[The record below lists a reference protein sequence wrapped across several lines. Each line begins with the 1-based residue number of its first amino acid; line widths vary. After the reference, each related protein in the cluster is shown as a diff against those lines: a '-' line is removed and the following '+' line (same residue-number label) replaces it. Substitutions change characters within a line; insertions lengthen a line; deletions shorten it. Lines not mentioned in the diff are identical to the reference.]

1 MTNSRSTRRKRNYMK
16 INKDKNLLK
25 EKIVA
30 ASNYK
35 IINNIDNNDD
45 GVDKISRLPD
55 DILVSIISRL
65 TVTEAVCTSVLSTR
79 WRGLH
84 KYITRLDFSPTS
96 KQLQAFKDQEKKRC
110 RNKKGD
116 DRVFKEEV
124 VRSCASIID
133 RTLDSLKGGAALEE
147 IRLYLP
153 WFQINTW
160 SEDETWPI
168 KRWLD
173 FAFSKKVVR
182 TVHLHL
188 NSVHA
193 SARFPVP
200 PCDFERNLP
209 AFKSLKELSLQGVDF
224 DDEGLRLLLSN
235 SIALER
241 LSISHIDALSNV
253 RISGDLAPKLKHLS
267 ISVCWSIKTM
277 EIRDMTNLESMRF
290 HEFSN
295 FCHLAIENVPR
306 LVELDTNSIEIGTEI
321 LSRGNII
328 SEQLAKVTHVELE
341 CDLFRNTGDFHE
353 LVRFIDAC
361 PCLQRLEIKFTAT
374 SLHERYYRMKVVNKT
389 SNDDHP
395 KTVKLSGIKA
405 SPNEVELGVLV
416 VGKAT
421 ALEELIVEISPDKS
435 YTNRQRIIARIRKE
449 FQPILQDSV
458 NFVVV

>member
-1 MTNSRSTRRKRNYMK
+1 
-16 INKDKNLLK
+16 
-25 EKIVA
+25 
-30 ASNYK
+30 
-35 IINNIDNNDD
+35 
-45 GVDKISRLPD
+45 
-55 DILVSIISRL
+55 
-65 TVTEAVCTSVLSTR
+65 
-79 WRGLH
+79 
-84 KYITRLDFSPTS
+84 
-96 KQLQAFKDQEKKRC
+96 QEKKRG

-116 DRVFKEEV
+116 DRVFEEEV
-124 VRSCASIID
+124 VRSCAGIID

-328 SEQLAKVTHVELE
+328 SEQLAKVKHVELE

>member
-1 MTNSRSTRRKRNYMK
+1 MTNSKSKSMRRKRNYM
-16 INKDKNLLK
+16 ILK

-35 IINNIDNNDD
+35 IINNIDNDDD

-65 TVTEAVCTSVLSTR
+65 TVAEAVCTSVLSTR

-96 KQLQAFKDQEKKRC
+96 KQLQAFKDQEKKRG

-116 DRVFKEEV
+116 DRVFEEEV
-124 VRSCASIID
+124 VRSCSSIID

-200 PCDFERNLP
+200 PCNFERNLP

-235 SIALER
+235 SVALER
-241 LSISHIDALSNV
+241 LSISHIDALRDV

-267 ISVCWSIKTM
+267 ISMCWSIETM

-290 HEFSN
+290 HEFPY
-295 FCHLAIENVPR
+295 FCLLAIENVPR
-306 LVELDTNSIEIGTEI
+306 LVELDTNCVEIGTEI

-328 SEQLAKVTHVELE
+328 SEQLAKVKHVELE
-341 CDLFRNTGDFHE
+341 CLMFRNTIDSQE

-361 PCLQRLEIKFTAT
+361 TCLQRLEIKFTAT
-374 SLHERYYRMKVVNKT
+374 NFHDKHYHMKVVNKA

>member
-1 MTNSRSTRRKRNYMK
+1 
-16 INKDKNLLK
+16 

-30 ASNYK
+30 GSNCN
-35 IINNIDNNDD
+35 IINNIDNDDD
-45 GVDKISRLPD
+45 GVDKISQLPD

-65 TVTEAVCTSVLSTR
+65 TVAEAVCTSVLSTR
-79 WRGLH
+79 WLH
-84 KYITRLDFSPTS
+84 HPPRFSPTS
-96 KQLQAFKDQEKKRC
+96 KQLQAFKDQEEERG

-116 DRVFKEEV
+116 DRVFEEEV
-124 VRSCASIID
+124 VRNCASIID

-160 SEDETWPI
+160 SDDETWPI
-168 KRWLD
+168 ERWLD
-173 FAFSKKVVR
+173 FTFSKKFVR

-193 SARFPVP
+193 SARFPIP
-200 PCDFERNLP
+200 PCIFERNLP
-209 AFKSLKELSLQGVDF
+209 AFESLKELSLQGVDF

-235 SIALER
+235 SVALER
-241 LSISHIDALSNV
+241 LSISRNDALSDV

-267 ISVCWSIKTM
+267 ISTCWSIKTM

-290 HEFSN
+290 DEFPHY
-295 FCHLAIENVPR
+295 CLLVIENVPR
-306 LVELDTNSIEIGTEI
+306 LVELDTNCVEIGTEI

-328 SEQLAKVTHVELE
+328 SEKLAKVKHVELE
-341 CDLFRNTGDFHE
+341 CHLFRKTIDFQE

-374 SLHERYYRMKVVNKT
+374 SFHERYYRMKVVNKA

-395 KTVKLSGIKA
+395 KTVKLSGLEA

-435 YTNRQRIIARIRKE
+435 YTSRERTIARVRKE
-449 FQPILQDSV
+449 FQPMLQDSV
-458 NFVVV
+458 NFIVV

>member
-1 MTNSRSTRRKRNYMK
+1 MK

-30 ASNYK
+30 GSNCN
-35 IINNIDNNDD
+35 IINNIDNDDD
-45 GVDKISRLPD
+45 GVDKISQLPD

-65 TVTEAVCTSVLSTR
+65 TVAEAVCTSVLSTR

-84 KYITRLDFSPTS
+84 KYITRLDF
-96 KQLQAFKDQEKKRC
+96 LQPPNNYKHLKIKKRSVAAT
-110 RNKKGD
+110 KK
-116 DRVFKEEV
+116 
-124 VRSCASIID
+124 
-133 RTLDSLKGGAALEE
+133 
-147 IRLYLP
+147 
-153 WFQINTW
+153 INTW
-160 SEDETWPI
+160 SDDETWPI
-168 KRWLD
+168 ERWLD
-173 FAFSKKVVR
+173 FTFSKKFVR

-193 SARFPVP
+193 SARFPIP
-200 PCDFERNLP
+200 PCIFERNLP
-209 AFKSLKELSLQGVDF
+209 AFESLKELSLQGVDF

-235 SIALER
+235 SVALER
-241 LSISHIDALSNV
+241 LSISRNDALSDV

-267 ISVCWSIKTM
+267 ISTCWSIKTM

-290 HEFSN
+290 DEFPHY
-295 FCHLAIENVPR
+295 CLLVIENVPR
-306 LVELDTNSIEIGTEI
+306 LVELDTNCVEIGTEI

-328 SEQLAKVTHVELE
+328 SEKLAKVKHVELE
-341 CDLFRNTGDFHE
+341 CHLFRKTIDFQE

-374 SLHERYYRMKVVNKT
+374 SFHERYYRMKVVNKA

-395 KTVKLSGIKA
+395 KTVKLSGLEA

-435 YTNRQRIIARIRKE
+435 YTSRERTIARVRKE
-449 FQPILQDSV
+449 FQPMLQDSV
-458 NFVVV
+458 NFIVV

>member
-1 MTNSRSTRRKRNYMK
+1 MF
-16 INKDKNLLK
+16 NLFLQ

-35 IINNIDNNDD
+35 IINNIDNDDD

-65 TVTEAVCTSVLSTR
+65 TVAEAVCTSVLSTR

-96 KQLQAFKDQEKKRC
+96 KQLQAFKDQEKKRG

-116 DRVFKEEV
+116 DRVFEEEV

-200 PCDFERNLP
+200 PCNFERNLP

-235 SIALER
+235 SVALER
-241 LSISHIDALSNV
+241 LSISHIDALRDV

-267 ISVCWSIKTM
+267 ICMCWSINTM

-290 HEFSN
+290 HEFSI
-295 FCHLAIENVPR
+295 FCLLVIENVPR
-306 LVELDTNSIEIGTEI
+306 LVELDTNCVEMGTEI

-328 SEQLAKVTHVELE
+328 SEQLAKVKHVELE
-341 CDLFRNTGDFHE
+341 CHLFRNTGDFHE

>member
-1 MTNSRSTRRKRNYMK
+1 MTNSKSKSMRRKRNYM
-16 INKDKNLLK
+16 ILK

-35 IINNIDNNDD
+35 IINNIDNDDD

-65 TVTEAVCTSVLSTR
+65 TVAEAVCTSVLSTR

-96 KQLQAFKDQEKKRC
+96 KQLQAFKDQEKKRG

-116 DRVFKEEV
+116 DRVFEEEV

-200 PCDFERNLP
+200 PCNFERNLP

-235 SIALER
+235 SVALER
-241 LSISHIDALSNV
+241 LSISHIDALRDV

-267 ISVCWSIKTM
+267 ICMCWSIGTM

-290 HEFSN
+290 HEFPY
-295 FCHLAIENVPR
+295 FCLLAIENVPR
-306 LVELDTNSIEIGTEI
+306 LVELETNCVEIGTEI

-328 SEQLAKVTHVELE
+328 SEQLAKVKHVELE
-341 CDLFRNTGDFHE
+341 CLMFRNTIDSHE

-374 SLHERYYRMKVVNKT
+374 NFHDRYYHMKVVNKT

-416 VGKAT
+416 VEKAT